1 WCVIGFL
8 TAHPV
13 RCFGWGNLVKLNAR
27 AAAAPPARPL
37 AALRRR
43 RGTTTPGGPRAPALP
58 AELRWRPTRSV
69 WLARRRR
76 ATRVRWPRGAGKGRE
91 RGRGGS
97 GIFNRCVARS
107 SGGEVRGAAALA
119 PLPVGEGAPG
129 AGRGRHRTPASPHPL
144 RPQRPPVLQP
154 GKWGWRQGCVS
165 PTGEARGAYP
175 GGRERWRPRA
185 SPGEPGAVGEG
196 ARRACG
202 PRWAEGLGP
211 CRRASRCALWS
222 VREKV
227 GRGIAPASLYH
238 LFSLLRVKDSLSRLF
253 TRCGPVQSVEICDKP
268 GPREKKE
275 KQTSKFFNRKTVTGF
290 QVAYVVF
297 RKPAGVQA
305 AKTLSREGPLLIST
319 ESHPVKTGISKWIAS
334 YAASVVDRE
343 ELKAEVDAY
352 MQDYDKKIA
361 EEEAK
366 AAKQEGVPDEEGWVK
381 VTRKGRKPGLPRT
394 EAANLRM
401 LEKEKQKRARK
412 ELLNFYAWQHRET
425 KREHIAQLRKK
436 FEEDKQRIA
445 LMRAQRK
452 FRPY

>member
-1 WCVIGFL
+1 MAAGEQRVVSAAPAGYTALAVKFGARQRSPHCLLVKEHQVREGAG
-8 TAHPV
+8 TAHPPRRTLFV
-13 RCFGWGNLVKLNAR
+13 LNV
-27 AAAAPPARPL
+27 PPY
-37 AALRRR
+37 
-43 RGTTTPGGPRAPALP
+43 
-58 AELRWRPTRSV
+58 
-69 WLARRRR
+69 
-76 ATRVRWPRGAGKGRE
+76 
-91 RGRGGS
+91 
-97 GIFNRCVARS
+97 C
-107 SGGEVRGAAALA
+107 
-119 PLPVGEGAPG
+119 
-129 AGRGRHRTPASPHPL
+129 SP
-144 RPQRPPVLQP
+144 
-154 GKWGWRQGCVS
+154 
-165 PTGEARGAYP
+165 
-175 GGRERWRPRA
+175 
-185 SPGEPGAVGEG
+185 
-196 ARRACG
+196 
-202 PRWAEGLGP
+202 
-211 CRRASRCALWS
+211 
-222 VREKV
+222 
-227 GRGIAPASLYH
+227 
-238 LFSLLRVKDSLSRLF
+238 DSLSRLF

-268 GPREKKE
+268 GPGEKKE

-381 VTRKGRKPGLPRT
+381 VTRKGRKPGLPRM

-401 LEKEKQKRARK
+401 LEREKQKRARK
-412 ELLNFYAWQHRET
+412 ELLSFYAWQHRET

-445 LMRAQRK
+445 LMQAQRK